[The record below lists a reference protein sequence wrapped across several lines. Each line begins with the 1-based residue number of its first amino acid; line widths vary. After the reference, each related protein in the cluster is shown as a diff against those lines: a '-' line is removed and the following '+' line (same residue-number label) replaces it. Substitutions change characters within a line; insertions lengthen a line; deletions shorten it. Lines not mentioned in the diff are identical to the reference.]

1 MRPDAGPAGRRSEKP
16 RCGMRAARGF
26 FLLAKI
32 IMTVAIK
39 EGLTLSPKGRAS
51 REAYWASLFVSLI
64 LAALFLV
71 LIGLV
76 PNSLTG
82 ARPAGFPAWLLQ
94 AVSGVILLYGAA
106 AAVYLTAAV
115 VRRLHDIGYAGIA
128 ALFLIIPGVQLIV
141 LVILGLVPGTKGLNR
156 FGPDPLAVMT
166 LGDAVPT
173 SAARREAPRRPV
185 RVVRETVEAEILPAQ
200 EQDPGTAAGSREDKA
215 AGASDFTNLP
225 PSEETAEGLFQ
236 AARFKMA
243 GEPLSIRL
251 QVKAR
256 YAGKLRGL
264 LKKGKI
270 SQADYDL
277 WERRLHELP

>member
-1 MRPDAGPAGRRSEKP
+1 MS
-16 RCGMRAARGF
+16 
-26 FLLAKI
+26 
-32 IMTVAIK
+32 VAIN
-39 EGLTLSPKGRAS
+39 EVLTLSPKGRAS
-51 REAYWASLFVSLI
+51 REAYWASLFVSLVLTAI
-64 LAALFLV
+64 LLV
-71 LIGLV
+71 LLGLV
-76 PNSLTG
+76 PNTL
-82 ARPAGFPAWLLQ
+82 AGNAGTAPAWLAQ
-94 AVSGVILLYGAA
+94 AASSLILAYAA
-106 AAVYLTAAV
+106 ALALFLTTAV
-115 VRRLHDIGYAGIA
+115 VRRLHDIGYAGPA
-128 ALFLIIPGVQLIV
+128 ALFLVIPGVQLIV
-141 LVILGLVPGTKGLNR
+141 LVILGLVPGKKGLNR

>member
-1 MRPDAGPAGRRSEKP
+1 
-16 RCGMRAARGF
+16 
-26 FLLAKI
+26 
-32 IMTVAIK
+32 
-39 EGLTLSPKGRAS
+39 
-51 REAYWASLFVSLI
+51 YWASLFVSLI

-82 ARPAGFPAWLLQ
+82 VQPAGFPSWLAQ
-94 AVSGVILLYGAA
+94 AVSAVILLYAA
-106 AAVYLTAAV
+106 ASAVYLTAAV

-141 LVILGLVPGTKGLNR
+141 LVILGLVPGKKGLNR

-173 SAARREAPRRPV
+173 SPAAPKTPRRPV
-185 RVVRETVEAEILPAQ
+185 LVVRETAESEVLPAQ
-200 EQDPGTAAGSREDKA
+200 TAPEEKA
-215 AGASDFTNLP
+215 AADARDRRTADAEDFRDLP

-243 GEPLSIRL
+243 GESLSIRL

-256 YAGKLRGL
+256 YTGKLRGL

-270 SQADYDL
+270 SQSDYDL
-277 WERRLHELP
+277 WARRLQELS

>member
-1 MRPDAGPAGRRSEKP
+1 MPARRAGSPKSL
-16 RCGMRAARGF
+16 AAASVPPEA
-26 FLLAKI
+26 FLLEQS
-32 IMTVAIK
+32 IMTVAIN
-39 EGLTLSPKGRAS
+39 EVLTLSPKGRAS

-64 LAALFLV
+64 LAAIFLV

-82 ARPAGFPAWLLQ
+82 VQPEGFPSWLAQ
-94 AVSGVILLYGAA
+94 AVSAVILLYAA
-106 AAVYLTAAV
+106 ASAVYLTAAV

-141 LVILGLVPGTKGLNR
+141 LVILGLVPGKKGLNR

-173 SAARREAPRRPV
+173 SSAPRAAPRRPV
-185 RVVRETVEAEILPAQ
+185 RAVRETAEAEVLPPETPQKPAAPDAESARTAETADFRDLPA
-200 EQDPGTAAGSREDKA
+200 SEDM
-215 AGASDFTNLP
+215 
-225 PSEETAEGLFQ
+225 AEGLFQ

-243 GEPLSIRL
+243 GESLSIRL